1 VPSGPGMIRTERK
14 VVEILRILK
23 EHQEPVGAKRLSEL
37 MAERGFVLSDRAVQY
52 YLRYLDEM
60 GFTNKVGNHGRVLTE
75 RGRSETDKALVDDR
89 TGFIISK
96 LERLAFRSTFD
107 PETTTGDVAYNLT
120 VVPEERLDEV
130 KNAFDSVIG
139 AGCGFFSHY
148 RVVDRHPRVPSG
160 SVGLITVCS
169 ITMDGVFQ
177 HHGIPVKVAYGGTL
191 RVRGGRASEFADL
204 IGYRG
209 TTIDPLALFISSGLT
224 SIGSLI
230 STGTGVGL
238 ANIRQVPG
246 SAEAQVTEL
255 IGAMQR
261 AGFVF
266 PVTMGLEVFNAPPD
280 PFRLSIVA
288 FSGMNMAG
296 YCNEL
301 GIPLATEIG
310 AGNIP
315 YARIVDEG

>member
-1 VPSGPGMIRTERK
+1 MIKTERK

-52 YLRYLDEM
+52 YLRYLDDM
-60 GFTNKVGNHGRVLTE
+60 GFTYKVGNHGRVLTE

-107 PETTTGDVAYNLT
+107 PATLTGDVAYNLT
-120 VVPEERLDEV
+120 VVPEERLDEARA
-130 KNAFDSVIG
+130 AFDAVIG
-139 AGCGFFSHY
+139 AGYGFFSHY

-160 SVGLITVCS
+160 SVGIMSVCS

-177 HHGIPVKVAYGGTL
+177 HHGVPVHVAYGGTL
-191 RVRGGRASEFADL
+191 RVRDGRAVEFADL

-224 SIGSLI
+224 SLGSLI
-230 STGTGVGL
+230 GTGTGVAL
-238 ANIRQVPG
+238 ANVRQVPG
-246 SAEAQVTEL
+246 SAEGQVADL
-255 IGAMQR
+255 VAAMQR
-261 AGFVF
+261 AEFIF
-266 PVTMGLEVFNAPPD
+266 PVTMGREVFNVPQD

-296 YCNEL
+296 YCREL
-301 GIPLATEIG
+301 GMRLPTEIG

-315 YARIVDEG
+315 YARIVDGV